1 VGKIF
6 RGFHNKEENVRMGE
20 GVGRNKTYNTIFV
33 VIGCCFLPILPL
45 SFLTFNVDF
54 VVILSNFEGF
64 IVRS

>member
-1 VGKIF
+1 MCEWV
-6 RGFHNKEENVRMGE
+6 KELEE
-20 GVGRNKTYNTIFV
+20 TQTYNTIFV